1 MNKIFRTVWNHHRR
15 QIVVVNENTT
25 SHSQATGST
34 ETSSVETFVAK
45 AKKTLGLSL
54 LAAAVSSCF
63 ALPAQ
68 ASWITDNGGKNGT
81 LDWTVGTAGTTT
93 WTPLQNKEFEIL
105 MGETLNVGSIGS
117 NYTELTKYTLP
128 NVTAGN
134 RIINR
139 GTYNILWTGNQAQG
153 SSSKPPSLNDGGADL
168 FKRVTFDQVLKSVES
183 SRER

>member
-93 WTPLQNKEFEIL
+93 WKTIKEQDIEIL
-105 MGETLNVGSIGS
+105 KGETLNV
-117 NYTELTKYTLP
+117 L
-128 NVTAGN
+128 GN
-134 RIINR
+134 RI
-139 GTYNILWTGNQAQG
+139 
-153 SSSKPPSLNDGGADL
+153 
-168 FKRVTFDQVLKSVES
+168 
-183 SRER
+183 

>member
-25 SHSQATGST
+25 SHSQATGSS

-45 AKKTLGLSL
+45 VKKTLGLSM
-54 LAAAVSSCF
+54 LAAAVSACF

-93 WTPLQNKEFEIL
+93 WKTINEQDIEIL
-105 MGETLNVGSIGS
+105 KGETLNVLSIGS
-117 NYTELTKYTLP
+117 FFN
-128 NVTAGN
+128 
-134 RIINR
+134 
-139 GTYNILWTGNQAQG
+139 
-153 SSSKPPSLNDGGADL
+153 
-168 FKRVTFDQVLKSVES
+168 
-183 SRER
+183 